1 MKEAGKETV
10 KYITENPDTTQHL
23 DDVEA
28 KAQKGYDD
36 AKAQAQV
43 RNGYFILNV

>member
-1 MKEAGKETV
+1 MSLK
-10 KYITENPDTTQHL
+10 TQAR
-23 DDVEA
+23 A
-28 KAQKGYDD
+28 KAQQGYDD